1 MATHKSII
9 AERHEYALHLATNF
23 QPDVDTILSEGIA
36 CYGIKGSGKTNTAA
50 LLAEQV
56 ARFYIPMVIFDLENE
71 YSSLLN
77 VLPHGVLAD
86 AHRLPSGYDV
96 LERGLQVV
104 INLRS
109 WDSDAA
115 AALAMVQLIGELR
128 TAAANQ
134 APQDRVPCL
143 LILDEAQ
150 YWLPQTKV
158 AHLDKELTAQLR
170 DEFSIL
176 STRGR
181 KLGLTPAY
189 FTQRISEINKSVV
202 SQAGIQILMR
212 QTLDRDINRYFEY
225 LSSPNTARSRSTVR
239 AFRRGEAVICFPD
252 GTQLHTVF
260 NPRHTPHVSNSPR
273 AAAAL
278 SKFRVGSEVLA
289 VQ

>member
-1 MATHKSII
+1 MTTQKSII
-9 AERHEYALHLATNF
+9 TERSDYALHLANNF
-23 QPDVDTILSEGIA
+23 QPDIDTILSEGLA
-36 CYGIKGSGKTNTAA
+36 CYGIKGSGKTNVAA

-56 ARFYIPMVIFDLENE
+56 ARYYIPLVIFDLENE

-77 VLPHGVLAD
+77 VLPNGVLAD
-86 AHRLPSGYDV
+86 AHRIPSGYDV
-96 LERGLQVV
+96 LEKGLQVV

-128 TAAANQ
+128 MAAANQ

-158 AHLDKELTAQLR
+158 AHLDKEIVTLLR
-170 DEFSIL
+170 DEFSVL

-189 FTQRISEINKSVV
+189 FTQRISEINKGVV

-225 LSSPNTARSRSTVR
+225 LSSRNTAKTRAVIRS
-239 AFRRGEAVICFPD
+239 FRRGESVVCFPD

-260 NPRHTPHVSNSPR
+260 YPRSTQHVSNAPR
-273 AAAAL
+273 AAAAVR
-278 SKFRVGSEVLA
+278 KFRVVSTEVHP
-289 VQ
+289 